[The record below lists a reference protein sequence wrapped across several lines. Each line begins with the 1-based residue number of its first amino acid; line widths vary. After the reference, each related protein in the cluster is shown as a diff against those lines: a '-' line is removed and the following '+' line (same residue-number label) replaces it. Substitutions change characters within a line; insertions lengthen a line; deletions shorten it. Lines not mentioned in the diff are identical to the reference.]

1 MLSRRALSEGEI
13 RDRLGRKGFGE
24 PEAHAA
30 LGRLREL
37 ALVDDRALSGQL
49 TRHYRS
55 DRRLGPRRIAAML
68 ASRRFPRELIA
79 EALRGIRP
87 EEELS
92 AALAALQRKF
102 RDGILPG
109 REGAA
114 KAYRFLAGRGF
125 PPDTCRRA
133 IRALSSEIEEGED

>member
-1 MLSRRALSEGEI
+1 
-13 RDRLGRKGFGE
+13 
-24 PEAHAA
+24 
-30 LGRLREL
+30 
-37 ALVDDRALSGQL
+37 
-49 TRHYRS
+49 
-55 DRRLGPRRIAAML
+55 ML